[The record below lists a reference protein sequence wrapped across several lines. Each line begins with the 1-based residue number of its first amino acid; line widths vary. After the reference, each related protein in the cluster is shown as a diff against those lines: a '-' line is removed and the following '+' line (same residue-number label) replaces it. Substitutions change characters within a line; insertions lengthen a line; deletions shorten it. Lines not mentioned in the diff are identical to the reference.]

1 MENTQSPTSGNPR
14 ALPEPIHQQIFVK
27 VEKIIAIRAESSD
40 TTNDIKAKIRDMDS
54 IATNVQETFLSGNN
68 LKDVHTMVKY
78 GSQDAATLNLLVH
91 SGVKMQINV
100 KIPLVKTTI
109 GLEVKNCD
117 TIYNIKARVQEE
129 EAIPP
134 DRQTLIYAGK
144 LLEDS
149 LSLASYNIQNGAT
162 LYAIFRPSD
171 GMQIFVSRQT
181 GDAIKLEVKAWYT
194 IRDIKTTIEST
205 LGTPQHQ
212 QMLIYAGK
220 LLDDDPTLA
229 EYGIKSE
236 STLQLRPYEMQIFFK
251 PLTGRTVT
259 LVMKLCDT
267 IKSVKA
273 KIQEKEGTPL
283 RNLRLLY
290 AGKLL
295 QDNRTLQDY
304 NIEKDSTLNMM

>member
-1 MENTQSPTSGNPR
+1 MENTQIPTPGNPR

-27 VEKIIAIRAESSD
+27 VEKTIGFRAEISD
-40 TTNDIKAKIRDMDS
+40 TIDNIKAKFRDMDS
-54 IATNVQETFLSGNN
+54 IATNLQEISISRNN
-68 LKDVHTMVKY
+68 LKNVQTMVDY
-78 GSQDAATLNLLVH
+78 GSQNASTINLLVQ
-91 SGVKMQINV
+91 SGGKMQIYV
-100 KIPLVKTTI
+100 KIPLIKKTI
-109 GLEVKNCD
+109 VLEVKNWD
-117 TIYNIKARVQEE
+117 TVHNVKACVQEKQ
-129 EAIPP
+129 AVPP

-149 LSLASYNIQNGAT
+149 QSLASYNIQNGTT
-162 LYAIFRPSD
+162 LHAVFRPSD
-171 GMQIFVSRQT
+171 GMQIFVSRRT
-181 GDAIKLEVKAWYT
+181 GDVIKLEVKTWYT
-194 IRDIKTTIEST
+194 IRDIKTTIESM

-251 PLTGRTVT
+251 PLTGRTIS

-273 KIQEKEGTPL
+273 KIQEKEGTPV
-283 RNLRLLY
+283 RNLRLVY

-295 QDNRTLQDY
+295 EDNRTLQDY